1 VAAATTQKKRRDTL
15 EVLDR
20 RLVRVGSRIRVLGSL
35 SFPEPVA
42 EDFLAQWRRG
52 APELPIAP
60 PIVPPAAA
68 TVETLQRI
76 CRKADRGDPLGRFV
90 HDTAESYLKVASLL
104 RVAGTPEFHRLS
116 REIYGG
122 PADPLAGTHLTQLA
136 AADRLLAATAAL
148 AEATREHESDYFL
161 TAESVAAALRSRLDS
176 FFTSDRVEVVIDP
189 NLSAKAAA
197 SATRIRLRGRT
208 RFSQMDVD
216 QLIEHEAFVHSAT
229 ALNGRKQ
236 QKLGCLSLGAPR
248 TTATQEGLATFAELI
263 TDAIDLARLRRI
275 ALRIRA
281 VYLAEEG
288 ADFIEVFR
296 FLLGAGQTE
305 NESVH
310 SALRVFRGGDVRG
323 RYPFTKDV
331 VYLRGLI
338 GVHTFLRKAIA
349 EIRPE
354 LVSRLFVGRLTVG
367 DTLALEEAFVRGDL
381 QAPQYVPWWAQN
393 IRSLAAYLSFS
404 VMLNDID
411 LDRVTL
417 DGLLT
422 DPAAAARVAS

>member
-1 VAAATTQKKRRDTL
+1 LASIVTPKKRRENL

-20 RLVRVGSRIRVLGSL
+20 RLVRVASRIRVLGSL
-35 SFPEPVA
+35 SFPESAA
-42 EDFLAQWRRG
+42 EQFLEGWRKNDPRLPA
-52 APELPIAP
+52 APAIE
-60 PIVPPAAA
+60 PPAAA
-68 TVETLQRI
+68 TIETLRRI
-76 CRKADRGDPLGRFV
+76 CRKADRGDPLGRFLF
-90 HDTAESYLKVASLL
+90 DTAESYLKAASLL
-104 RVAGTPEFHRLS
+104 SVAGTPQFHRSS

-122 PADPLAGTHLTQLA
+122 PTDRLAGTHLTQLA

-148 AEATREHESDYFL
+148 AEATRDHESDYFL
-161 TAESVAAALRSRLDS
+161 SAESVADTLRARLDA
-176 FFTSDRVEVVIDP
+176 FFTADRVDVVVDP

-197 SATRIRLRGRT
+197 SATRVRLRGRT

-216 QLIEHEAFVHSAT
+216 QLLEHEAFVHSAT

-236 QKLGCLSLGAPR
+236 PRLGCLSLGAPR

-263 TDAIDLARLRRI
+263 TDAIDLARLRRL

-281 VYLAEEG
+281 VHLAEEG

-296 FLLGAGQTE
+296 FLLGAGETE
-305 NESVH
+305 NESAH

-367 DTLALEEAFVRGDL
+367 DTLALEEAFVRGDVL
-381 QAPQYVPWWAQN
+381 PPRYVPEWAQN